1 MTYAPDMR
9 SRTTPAGSR
18 YRPMLRTSVSELP
31 NSATAIATCD
41 TQPRQSS
48 DDEATRGSQ
57 QQPGHAEERDEARRY
72 RHAYRD
78 GPRELPRG
86 PTAGSRFRTSE
97 IQVRRLRA
105 RSGMGSAWP
114 PCQLRTRT
122 QSVARRQRVAQVV
135 RSSRK

>member
-1 MTYAPDMR
+1 
-9 SRTTPAGSR
+9 
-18 YRPMLRTSVSELP
+18 MLRTSVSELP

-97 IQVRRLRA
+97 IQ
-105 RSGMGSAWP
+105 S
-114 PCQLRTRT
+114 Q
-122 QSVARRQRVAQVV
+122 ARRQEPEAAWVQRGRHARCERVPN
-135 RSSRK
+135 R